1 MKIGVT
7 GSSGFIGKRL
17 TKKLEDDG
25 FEVFKFLMQLFTLQV
40 SL

>member
-17 TKKLEDDG
+17 TKKLEDG
-25 FEVFKFLMQLFTLQV
+25 LRFLN
-40 SL
+40 SLEEM